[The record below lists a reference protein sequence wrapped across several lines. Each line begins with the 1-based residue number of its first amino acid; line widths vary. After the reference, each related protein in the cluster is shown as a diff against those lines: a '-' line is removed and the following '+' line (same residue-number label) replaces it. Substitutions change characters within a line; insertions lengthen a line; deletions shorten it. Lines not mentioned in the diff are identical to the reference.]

1 MAHTILIRP
10 DTLLDNPELALTK
23 LLVDSHTVRRD
34 QVLGGNLGLKYYKE
48 RTLNE
53 IQMDVAAEH
62 KWIL

>member
-34 QVLGGNLGLKYYKE
+34 QVLGGNLGFLYYKE
-48 RTLNE
+48 KTLNE